1 LKLTDGQSTLDVSNI
16 SSADKPSQAETVS
29 NKLIP
34 KNIQFFPNVE
44 MTHEASAF
52 GTIGIAT
59 NWIEIED
66 IFVSCG
72 FAYI

>member
-16 SSADKPSQAETVS
+16 SSAHKPSQAETVD
-29 NKLIP
+29 KLIP

-44 MTHEASAF
+44 MTHEACAF

-59 NWIEIED
+59 NWIEIQD